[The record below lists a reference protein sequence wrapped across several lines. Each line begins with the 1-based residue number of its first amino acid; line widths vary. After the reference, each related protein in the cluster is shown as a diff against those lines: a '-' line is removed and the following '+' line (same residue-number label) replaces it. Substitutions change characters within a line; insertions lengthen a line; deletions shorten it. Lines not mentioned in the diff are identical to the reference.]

1 MKFFKYIAAFFL
13 VSLLFG
19 CVGRYQAPNNI
30 TTPVNGL
37 TKAQVKQAILDNG
50 TKGKA
55 AFGTWKMVV
64 LNSNTIRGH
73 LFNRKFEIVVDI
85 PYSATGYSIN
95 YVSVNP
101 NLQGSN
107 GKVHR
112 NYNRWVNNLD
122 VKIRESLFRAK

>member
-1 MKFFKYIAAFFL
+1 MRFFKYIAAFFL

-19 CVGRYQAPNNI
+19 CAGKYQTPKNI

-37 TKAQVKQAILDNG
+37 TKAQVKQAILDCE
-50 TKGKA
+50 TKSKA
-55 AFGTWKMVV
+55 SFGSWKMEV

-73 LFNRKFEIVVDI
+73 LFNRKFEVIVDI
-85 PYSATGYSIN
+85 LYSATSYSIN
-95 YVSVNP
+95 YVSVSP
-101 NLQGSN
+101 NLQGSS

-122 VKIRESLFRAK
+122 VKIRESLFRAN

>member
-1 MKFFKYIAAFFL
+1 MD
-13 VSLLFG
+13 S
-19 CVGRYQAPNNI
+19 
-30 TTPVNGL
+30 
-37 TKAQVKQAILDNG
+37 G

-55 AFGTWKMVV
+55 AFGTWKMEV

-85 PYSATGYSIN
+85 PYSATSYSIN
-95 YVSVNP
+95 YVSVSP
-101 NLQGSN
+101 NLQDSK

>member
-1 MKFFKYIAAFFL
+1 MRFVKYIAAFFL

-19 CVGRYQAPNNI
+19 CAGKYQTPKNI

-37 TKAQVKQAILDNG
+37 TKAQVKQAILDSE

-55 AFGTWKMVV
+55 AFGTWKMEV

-73 LFNRKFEIVVDI
+73 LFNRKFEVIVDI
-85 PYSATGYSIN
+85 PYSATSYSIN
-95 YVSVNP
+95 YVSVSP
-101 NLQGSN
+101 NLQDSS

-122 VKIRESLFRAK
+122 VKIRESIFRTK